1 MSRVYE
7 HAAET
12 MIGRLRERAAWIDFS
27 MCSGEKQCLESE
39 LMKDAAK
46 LIDAMENEIIC
57 LTQERDEARK
67 QAGEFFSAWMKA
79 SGMNDESTTD
89 AD

>member
-1 MSRVYE
+1 MRVYE

-12 MIGRLRERAAWIDFS
+12 MIERLRERASWLDFS
-27 MCSGEKQCLESE
+27 IGEGKTKILESE

>member
-1 MSRVYE
+1 MSRLYE
-7 HAAET
+7 HAAEQ
-12 MIGRLRERAAWIDFS
+12 MIERMRERAKWIDFAS
-27 MCSGEKQCLESE
+27 DGQDISVML
-39 LMKDAAK
+39 KDAAN

-79 SGMNDESTTD
+79 SGMKDESTTD